1 MFAFLKRR
9 GVLLVLGFLLVA
21 AFIWLAGPYFAFAD
35 YRPLESETARLIAI
49 AVVALLW
56 FASFVVKKLRAFRAS
71 DRLVAAVVKQS
82 KAEERPSADALQLRE
97 RFEEATAALKQ
108 QRRSG
113 HSLYELPWYVIIG
126 APGSG
131 KTTALVNSGLHFPL
145 EQRSG
150 RGALRGVGGTRNC
163 DWWFT
168 DEAVFLD
175 TAGRFTTQDSD
186 AGADAAGWLEFL
198 SLLRK
203 YRARRPINGVIL
215 TVSAQDLMTQHAD
228 SRESYVAAARRRLNE
243 LNRELRIQLPVY
255 VMVTKCDLV
264 AGFTE
269 YFDDL
274 TQEGRAQ
281 VWGVTFPYEQTVK
294 ADAPR
299 AYPAEFDALIGR
311 LNARLFGRLEEERDA
326 ARGTKVFGFPQ
337 QMAALRDLL
346 AQFVT
351 DVFASTRFDQQQ
363 VLLRGVYFTSGTQE
377 GTPIDR
383 LLGAIGRR
391 FAVTPEAV
399 MSSGGRGKAYFIER
413 FLKDIL
419 LAESGLAGI
428 NRGFEVRK
436 AAAQL
441 GAYAAMA
448 LFAVVAVTLL
458 SISYVRNRDY
468 VTQVGGDVARLSQVP
483 PVGAAASLESVLPR
497 LDAVRAV
504 SDSANRYRE
513 HAPWAMRW
521 GLFQGNSLGNA
532 ARDAYMRELDGALL
546 PQVAAR
552 IKERLVD
559 YVPEPEKLYEYLK
572 AYLMLGEPEHLDKDQ
587 LKFIADL
594 EWKGL
599 DAADTEAGAALS
611 QHFGNLLQYE
621 DELRPI
627 ELDQSLVAQARST
640 IRQASIG
647 GLIYRQVR
655 LGYASDTSRALRLD
669 VAAGVGAERVLRRRS
684 GLPLSQPVM
693 SIYTKPVFTEIT
705 SRGTSELVKQIA
717 SDQWVWGE
725 GGAPRVG
732 SAAIATEFND
742 LYEKDYIAFWD
753 GIVKDIE
760 PVSMATLGSTKDALG
775 ILAGPTSPLR
785 GLLKT
790 IDEQTFLVKPPDPAS
805 AKPGIASTFDNVFNR
820 GKQAIGL
827 STVAPGTKVTAHFA
841 AIHRLVSADQGAAP
855 IDSVIDKLKQVQQ
868 RLEPVGPAVGGTNL
882 TDPAAINSVGELV
895 NALKREATALPP
907 SIAAIVNQV
916 ADRTA
921 VTIRRG
927 VSGTL
932 ETRYREEVVRECREV
947 VQDRYPFVAAS
958 SVDVPLADFGR
969 VFGYNGV
976 YDRFFKNELEPLV
989 DTSRTPWAWRA
1000 DASGVSVGPSATM
1013 LRQFESAQRI
1023 REMFFRPGG
1032 QESEV
1037 RFRLTPTAL
1046 DADVTRFLLEVDGQT
1061 VEYRHG
1067 PERSVPATWPGQSAG
1082 PAAVTFEMR
1091 AGGRPN
1097 AAFQGTWAWFRLLD
1111 SARTSRE
1118 TEVRSELSFVRD
1130 GHEAK
1135 VRLEAASI
1143 RNPFNDRDALR
1154 QFRCSE

>member
-9 GVLLVLGFLLVA
+9 GFLLFVGFLLVA

-35 YRPLESETARLIAI
+35 YRPLEGETARWIAI
-49 AVVALLW
+49 AVVALLF
-56 FASFVVKKLRAFRAS
+56 FAGIVLKKLRAFRAS
-71 DRLVAAVVKQS
+71 DKLVAAVVKQS

-97 RFEEATAALKQ
+97 RFEEATATLKQ
-108 QRRSG
+108 KRRGG
-113 HSLYELPWYVIIG
+113 HSLYELPWYAIIG

-198 SLLRK
+198 ALLRK
-203 YRARRPINGVIL
+203 YRTRRPINGVIL

-228 SRESYVAAARRRLNE
+228 ARESYVAAARRRLNE

-281 VWGVTFPYEQTVK
+281 VWGITFPYEQTVRGET
-294 ADAPR
+294 PR

-311 LNARLFGRLEEERDA
+311 LNARLFGRLEEDRDPG
-326 ARGTKVFGFPQ
+326 RWTKMFGFPQ

-363 VLLRGVYFTSGTQE
+363 VLLRGIYFTSGTQE

-399 MSSGGRGKAYFIER
+399 SSGARGKAYFIER
-413 FLKDIL
+413 FLKEVL
-419 LAESGLAGI
+419 LAESGLAGV
-428 NRGFEVRK
+428 NRRFEVKK
-436 AAAQL
+436 AAGQL
-441 GAYAAMA
+441 AAYAAMA
-448 LFAVVAVTLL
+448 IFLVVAVLLL

-468 VTQVGGDVARLSQVP
+468 VGQVAADVAKLAQVP
-483 PVGAAASLESVLPR
+483 PIGAAAALESILPR

-504 SDSANRYRE
+504 SDSASRYADG
-513 HAPWAMRW
+513 APWGMRW

-572 AYLMLGEPEHLDKDQ
+572 AYLMLGEPEHLNKDQ

-594 EWKGL
+594 EWKSL
-599 DAADTEAGAALS
+599 DSADTEAGAALS

-621 DELRPI
+621 DRLRPI

-655 LGYASDTSRALRLD
+655 LAYASDTSRVLRLD
-669 VAAGVGAERVLRRRS
+669 EKAGVGAERVLRRRS
-684 GLPLSQPVM
+684 GLSLKQPVP
-693 SIYTKPVFTEIT
+693 SIYTKPVFNEIT
-705 SRGTSELVKQIA
+705 TRGAADLVKQITA
-717 SDQWVWGE
+717 DQWVWGE

-732 SAAIATEFND
+732 STAIATEFND
-742 LYEKDYIAFWD
+742 LYEKDYTAFWD
-753 GIVKDIE
+753 GVVKDIQ
-760 PVSMATLGSTKDALG
+760 PVSMGTLQNTKDVLG

-790 IDEQTFLVKPPDPAS
+790 IDEQTYLVKPPDPA
-805 AKPGIASTFDNVFNR
+805 AKPGIVSTFDNVFNR

-841 AIHRLVSADQGAAP
+841 EIHRLVSADNGAAP
-855 IDSVIDKLKQVQQ
+855 IDGVIDKLKQVQQ
-868 RLEPVGPAVGGTNL
+868 RLEPVGPAVGGTNP

-895 NALKREATALPP
+895 NSLKREATALPP
-907 SIAAIVNQV
+907 SVEAFVTEV
-916 ADRTA
+916 ANGTNG
-921 VTIRRG
+921 VIRRG

-932 ETRYREEVVRECREV
+932 ETRYREDVVRECREV

-958 SVDVPLADFGR
+958 TVDVPLADFGR
-969 VFGYNGV
+969 VFGYGGV
-976 YDRFFKNELEPLV
+976 FDRFFKSELEPLV
-989 DTSRTPWAWRA
+989 DTSRSPWTWRN
-1000 DASGVSVGPSATM
+1000 DASGVSVGPSLAM
-1013 LRQFESAQRI
+1013 LRQFESAKDI

-1037 RFRLTPTAL
+1037 RFRLTPTEL
-1046 DADVTRFLLEVDGQT
+1046 DADVTRFLLELDGQN

-1067 PERSVPATWPGQSAG
+1067 PERSVAATWPGQSAG

-1097 AAFQGTWAWFRLLD
+1097 AAFQGAWAWFRLLD
-1111 SARTSRE
+1111 SARVSPE
-1118 TEVRSELSFVRD
+1118 TEVRSELTFVRD
-1130 GHEAK
+1130 GHQAQ
-1135 VRLEAASI
+1135 VRLDAASV
-1143 RNPFNDRDALR
+1143 RNPFNDRDVLR

>member
-9 GVLLVLGFLLVA
+9 GFLLFIGFLLVA

-35 YRPLESETARLIAI
+35 YRPLESEMARLIAI
-49 AVVALLW
+49 AIVAVLF
-56 FASFVVKKLRAFRAS
+56 FAAIVVKKLRAFRAS

-97 RFEEATAALKQ
+97 RFEEATATLKEK
-108 QRRSG
+108 RRGG

-203 YRARRPINGVIL
+203 YRTRRPINGVIL

-228 SRESYVAAARRRLNE
+228 ARETYVAAARRRLNE
-243 LNRELRIQLPVY
+243 LNRDLRIQLPVY

-281 VWGVTFPYEQTVK
+281 VWGMTFPYELTAK
-294 ADAPR
+294 GDAPR
-299 AYPAEFDALIGR
+299 SYPAEFDALIGR
-311 LNARLFGRLEEERDA
+311 LNGRLFGRLEEDRDPG
-326 ARGTKVFGFPQ
+326 RGTKMFGFPQ

-346 AQFVT
+346 GQFVT
-351 DVFASTRFDQQQ
+351 DVFASTRFDQQ
-363 VLLRGVYFTSGTQE
+363 VLLRGIYFTSGTQE

-391 FAVTPEAV
+391 FAVTPDAV
-399 MSSGGRGKAYFIER
+399 VSSGGRGKAYFIEQ
-413 FLKDIL
+413 FLKDVL
-419 LAESGLAGI
+419 LAESGLAGV
-428 NRGFEVRK
+428 NRRLEVKK
-436 AAAQL
+436 AAAQVA
-441 GAYAAMA
+441 AYAAMV
-448 LFAVVAVTLL
+448 LFAVVAVVLL

-468 VTQVGGDVARLSQVP
+468 IGQVATDVQKLTQVP
-483 PVGAAASLESVLPR
+483 PIGAAAALESILPR

-504 SDSANRYRE
+504 SDSANRYASG
-513 HAPWAMRW
+513 APWGMRW
-521 GLFQGNSLGNA
+521 GLYQGNSLGNA
-532 ARDAYMRELDGALL
+532 AVDAYMRELDGALL

-572 AYLMLGEPEHLDKDQ
+572 AYLMLGEPEHLNKDQ

-594 EWKGL
+594 EWKSL
-599 DAADTEAGAALS
+599 DSADTEAGAALS

-621 DELRPI
+621 DRLRPI

-655 LGYASDTSRALRLD
+655 LGYASDTSRALRLN
-669 VAAGVGAERVLRRRS
+669 VEAGIGAEKVLRRKS
-684 GLPLSQPVM
+684 GLPLSQPVP
-693 SIYTKPVFTEIT
+693 SIYTKAVFNEIT
-705 SRGTSELVKQIA
+705 SRGANDLVKQIA
-717 SDQWVWGE
+717 ADQWVWGE

-732 SAAIATEFND
+732 STAIATEFTD

-753 GIVKDIE
+753 GIVKDIQ
-760 PVSMATLGSTKDALG
+760 PVSMASLASTKETLQ
-775 ILAGPTSPLR
+775 ILSGPTSPLR

-790 IDEQTFLVKPPDPAS
+790 IDQQTYLVKPPDPA
-805 AKPGIASTFDNVFNR
+805 AKPGIRSTFDNVFNS
-820 GKQAIGL
+820 GKKAIGL
-827 STVAPGTKVTAHFA
+827 STVPPGTKVTAHFA
-841 AIHRLVSADQGAAP
+841 DIHRLVSADNGAAP

-882 TDPAAINSVGELV
+882 TDPAAINAVGELV
-895 NALKREATALPP
+895 KALKSEATALPP
-907 SIAAIVNQV
+907 SIAAIVDEV
-916 ADRTA
+916 ADRT
-921 VTIRRG
+921 VGTIRSG
-927 VSGTL
+927 VRGTL
-932 ETRYREEVVRECREV
+932 ETRYREDVVRECREV

-958 SVDVPLADFGR
+958 AVDVPLADFGR
-969 VFGYNGV
+969 VFGYGGV
-976 YDRFFKNELEPLV
+976 FDRFFKNELEALV
-989 DTSRTPWAWRA
+989 DTSRSPWTWRP
-1000 DASGVSVGPSATM
+1000 DASGVSVGSSPAM
-1013 LRQFESAQRI
+1013 LRQFESARQI

-1037 RFRLTPTAL
+1037 RFRLTPTEL
-1046 DADVTRFLLEVDGQT
+1046 DADATRFLLELDGQN

-1067 PERSVPATWPGQSAG
+1067 PERSVAATWPGQSAG

-1097 AAFQGTWAWFRLLD
+1097 AAYQGAWAWFRLLD
-1111 SARTSRE
+1111 GARVSKE
-1118 TEVRSELSFVRD
+1118 TEVRSELTFVKD
-1130 GHEAK
+1130 GHQAQ
-1135 VRLEAASI
+1135 VRLEAASV
-1143 RNPFNDRDALR
+1143 RNPFNDRDVLR

>member
-9 GVLLVLGFLLVA
+9 GFLLFVGFLLVA

-35 YRPLESETARLIAI
+35 YRPLDSETARLIAI
-49 AVVALLW
+49 AIVAVL
-56 FASFVVKKLRAFRAS
+56 FFTAIVVKKLRAFHAS

-97 RFEEATAALKQ
+97 RFEEATATLKEK
-108 QRRSG
+108 RRGG

-203 YRARRPINGVIL
+203 YRTRRPINGVIL

-228 SRESYVAAARRRLNE
+228 GRETYVAAARRRLNE

-281 VWGVTFPYEQTVK
+281 VWGMTFPYELTAK
-294 ADAPR
+294 GEAPR
-299 AYPAEFDALIGR
+299 SYPAEFDALIGR
-311 LNARLFGRLEEERDA
+311 LNARLFTRLEEDRDPG
-326 ARGTKVFGFPQ
+326 RGTKMFGFPQ

-346 AQFVT
+346 GQFVT
-351 DVFASTRFDQQQ
+351 DVFASTRFDQQ
-363 VLLRGVYFTSGTQE
+363 VLLRGIYFTSGTQE

-391 FAVTPEAV
+391 FAVTPDAV
-399 MSSGGRGKAYFIER
+399 VSSGGRGKAYFIEQ
-413 FLKDIL
+413 FLKDVL
-419 LAESGLAGI
+419 LAESGLAGV
-428 NRGFEVRK
+428 NRRLEVKK
-436 AAAQL
+436 AAAQVA
-441 GAYAAMA
+441 AYAAMV
-448 LFAVVAVTLL
+448 LFAVVAVVLL

-468 VTQVGGDVARLSQVP
+468 IAQIATDVDKLTQVP
-483 PVGAAASLESVLPR
+483 PIGAAAALESILPR

-504 SDSANRYRE
+504 SDSANRYASG
-513 HAPWAMRW
+513 APWGMRW
-521 GLFQGNSLGNA
+521 GLYQGNSLGNA
-532 ARDAYMRELDGALL
+532 AVDAYMRELDGALL

-572 AYLMLGEPEHLDKDQ
+572 AYLMLGEPEHLNKDQ

-594 EWKGL
+594 EWKSL
-599 DAADTEAGAALS
+599 DSADTEAGAALS

-621 DELRPI
+621 DRLRPI

-647 GLIYRQVR
+647 GLIYRQMR
-655 LGYASDTSRALRLD
+655 LGYASDTSRALKLN
-669 VAAGVGAERVLRRRS
+669 VEAGVGAERVLRRKS
-684 GLPLSQPVM
+684 GLPLSQPVP
-693 SIYTKPVFTEIT
+693 SIYTKAVFNEIT
-705 SRGTSELVKQIA
+705 SRGASDLVKQIA
-717 SDQWVWGE
+717 ADQWVWGE

-732 SAAIATEFND
+732 STAIATEFTD

-753 GIVKDIE
+753 GIVKDIQ
-760 PVSMATLGSTKDALG
+760 PVSMASLASTKETLQ
-775 ILAGPTSPLR
+775 ILSGPTSPLR

-790 IDEQTFLVKPPDPAS
+790 IDQQTYLVKPPDPA
-805 AKPGIASTFDNVFNR
+805 AKPGIRSTFDNVFNS
-820 GKQAIGL
+820 GKKAIGL
-827 STVAPGTKVTAHFA
+827 STVPPGTKVTAHFA
-841 AIHRLVSADQGAAP
+841 DIHRLVSADNGAAP

-882 TDPAAINSVGELV
+882 TDPAAINAVGELV
-895 NALKREATALPP
+895 KALKSEATALPP
-907 SIAAIVNQV
+907 SIAAIVDEV
-916 ADRTA
+916 ADRT
-921 VTIRRG
+921 VGTIRSG
-927 VSGTL
+927 VRGTL
-932 ETRYREEVVRECREV
+932 ETRYREDVVRECREV

-958 SVDVPLADFGR
+958 AVDVPLADFGR
-969 VFGYNGV
+969 VFGYGGV
-976 YDRFFKNELEPLV
+976 FDRFFKNELEALV
-989 DTSRTPWAWRA
+989 DTSRSPWTWRP
-1000 DASGVSVGPSATM
+1000 DASGVSVGSSPAM
-1013 LRQFESAQRI
+1013 LRQFESARQI

-1037 RFRLTPTAL
+1037 RFRLTPTEL
-1046 DADVTRFLLEVDGQT
+1046 DADATRFLLELDGQN

-1067 PERSVPATWPGQSAG
+1067 PERSVAATWPGQSAG

-1097 AAFQGTWAWFRLLD
+1097 AAYQGAWAWFRLLD
-1111 SARTSRE
+1111 GARVSKE
-1118 TEVRSELSFVRD
+1118 TEVRSELTFVKD
-1130 GHEAK
+1130 GHQAQ
-1135 VRLEAASI
+1135 VRLEAASV
-1143 RNPFNDRDALR
+1143 RNPFNDRDVLR

>member
-9 GVLLVLGFLLVA
+9 GVLLVIGFLLVA

-35 YRPLESETARLIAI
+35 YRPLDSETARLIAI
-49 AVVALLW
+49 VIVAVLF
-56 FASFVVKKLRAFRAS
+56 FAGVLVKKLRAFRAS

-97 RFEEATAALKQ
+97 RFEEATAMLKQ
-108 QRRSG
+108 KRRGG

-186 AGADAAGWLEFL
+186 AGSDAAGWLEFL

-203 YRARRPINGVIL
+203 YRTRRPINGVIL
-215 TVSAQDLMTQHAD
+215 TVSAQDLMTQHPDA
-228 SRESYVAAARRRLNE
+228 RETYVAAARRRLNE

-264 AGFTE
+264 SGFTE

-294 ADAPR
+294 GDAPR
-299 AYPAEFDALIGR
+299 AYPAEFDALIAQ
-311 LNARLFGRLEEERDA
+311 LNARLFARLEEDRDPV
-326 ARGTKVFGFPQ
+326 RGTKMFGFPQ

-346 AQFVT
+346 GQFVT

-391 FAVTPEAV
+391 FAVTPDAV
-399 MSSGGRGKAYFIER
+399 VSAGSRGKAYFIER
-413 FLKDIL
+413 FLKQVL
-419 LAESGLAGI
+419 LAESGLAGV
-428 NRGFEVRK
+428 NRRFEVKK
-436 AAAQL
+436 AAGQL
-441 GAYAAMA
+441 AAYAAMA
-448 LFAVVAVTLL
+448 IFLVVAVLLL
-458 SISYVRNRDY
+458 SISYVRNRAY
-468 VTQVGGDVARLSQVP
+468 IGQIGGDVAKLAQVP
-483 PVGAAASLESVLPR
+483 PIGAAAALESILPR
-497 LDAVRAV
+497 LDAMRAV
-504 SDSANRYRE
+504 SDSANRYADG
-513 HAPWAMRW
+513 APWGMRW

-572 AYLMLGEPEHLDKDQ
+572 AYLMLGEPEHLNKDQ

-594 EWKGL
+594 EWKSL
-599 DAADTEAGAALS
+599 DSADTEAGAALS

-621 DELRPI
+621 DRLRPI

-655 LGYASDTSRALRLD
+655 LAYASDTSRVLRLD
-669 VAAGVGAERVLRRRS
+669 EKAGVGAERVLRRRS
-684 GLPLSQPVM
+684 GLSLKQPVP
-693 SIYTKPVFTEIT
+693 SIYTKPVFAEIT
-705 SRGTSELVKQIA
+705 TRGAADLVKQITA
-717 SDQWVWGE
+717 DQWVWGE

-732 SAAIATEFND
+732 STAIATEFND
-742 LYEKDYIAFWD
+742 LYEKDYTAFWD
-753 GIVKDIE
+753 GVVKDIQ
-760 PVSMATLGSTKDALG
+760 PVSMGTLQNTKDVLG

-790 IDEQTFLVKPPDPAS
+790 IDEQTYLVKPPDPA
-805 AKPGIASTFDNVFNR
+805 AKPGIVSTFDNVFNR

-827 STVAPGTKVTAHFA
+827 STVPPGTKVTAHFA
-841 AIHRLVSADQGAAP
+841 EIHRLVSADNGAAP
-855 IDSVIDKLKQVQQ
+855 IDGVIDKLKQVQQ
-868 RLEPVGPAVGGTNL
+868 RLEPVGPAVGGTNP
-882 TDPAAINSVGELV
+882 TDPAAINNVGELV
-895 NALKREATALPP
+895 NSLKREATALPP
-907 SIAAIVNQV
+907 SVEAFVTEV
-916 ADRTA
+916 ANGTNG
-921 VTIRRG
+921 VIRRG

-932 ETRYREEVVRECREV
+932 ETRYREDVVRECREV

-958 SVDVPLADFGR
+958 TVDVPLADFGR
-969 VFGYNGV
+969 VFGYGGV
-976 YDRFFKNELEPLV
+976 FDRFFKSELEPLV
-989 DTSRTPWAWRA
+989 DTSRSPWTWRN
-1000 DASGVSVGPSATM
+1000 DASGVSVGPSPAM
-1013 LRQFESAQRI
+1013 LRQFESAKDI

-1037 RFRLTPTAL
+1037 RFRLTPTEL
-1046 DADVTRFLLEVDGQT
+1046 DADVTRFLLELDGQN

-1067 PERSVPATWPGQSAG
+1067 PERSVPVTWPGQSAG

-1097 AAFQGTWAWFRLLD
+1097 AAFQGAWAWFRLLD
-1111 SARTSRE
+1111 SARVAPE
-1118 TEVRSELSFVRD
+1118 TEVRSQLTFSKD
-1130 GHEAK
+1130 GHESH
-1135 VRLEAASI
+1135 VRLDAASV

>member
-9 GVLLVLGFLLVA
+9 GVLLVIGFLLVA

-35 YRPLESETARLIAI
+35 YRPLDSETARLIAI
-49 AVVALLW
+49 VIVAVLF
-56 FASFVVKKLRAFRAS
+56 FAGVLVKKLRAFRAS

-97 RFEEATAALKQ
+97 RFEEATAMLKQ
-108 QRRSG
+108 KRRGG

-186 AGADAAGWLEFL
+186 AGSDAAGWLEFL

-203 YRARRPINGVIL
+203 YRTRRPINGVIL
-215 TVSAQDLMTQHAD
+215 TVSAQDLMTQHPDA
-228 SRESYVAAARRRLNE
+228 RETYVAAARRRLNE

-264 AGFTE
+264 SGFTE

-294 ADAPR
+294 GDAPR
-299 AYPAEFDALIGR
+299 AYPAEFDALIAQ
-311 LNARLFGRLEEERDA
+311 LNARLFARLEEDRDPV
-326 ARGTKVFGFPQ
+326 RGTKMFGFPQ

-346 AQFVT
+346 GQFVT

-391 FAVTPEAV
+391 FAVTPDAV
-399 MSSGGRGKAYFIER
+399 VSAGSRGKAYFIER
-413 FLKDIL
+413 FLKQVL
-419 LAESGLAGI
+419 LAESGLAGV
-428 NRGFEVRK
+428 NRRFEVKK
-436 AAAQL
+436 AAGQL
-441 GAYAAMA
+441 AAYAAMA
-448 LFAVVAVTLL
+448 IFLVVAVLLL
-458 SISYVRNRDY
+458 SISYVRNRAY
-468 VTQVGGDVARLSQVP
+468 IGQIGGDVAKLAQVP
-483 PVGAAASLESVLPR
+483 PIGAAAALESILPR
-497 LDAVRAV
+497 LDAMRAV
-504 SDSANRYRE
+504 SDSANRY
-513 HAPWAMRW
+513 ADGAQWGMRW

-572 AYLMLGEPEHLDKDQ
+572 AYLMLGEPEHLNKDQ

-594 EWKGL
+594 EWKSL
-599 DAADTEAGAALS
+599 DSADTEAGAALS

-621 DELRPI
+621 DRLRPI

-655 LGYASDTSRALRLD
+655 LAYASDTSRVLRLD
-669 VAAGVGAERVLRRRS
+669 EKAGVGAERVLRRRS
-684 GLPLSQPVM
+684 GLSLKQPVP
-693 SIYTKPVFTEIT
+693 SIYTKPVFNEIT
-705 SRGTSELVKQIA
+705 TRGAADLVKQITA
-717 SDQWVWGE
+717 DQWVWGE

-732 SAAIATEFND
+732 STAIATEFND
-742 LYEKDYIAFWD
+742 LYEKDYTAFWD
-753 GIVKDIE
+753 GVVKDIQ
-760 PVSMATLGSTKDALG
+760 PVSMGTLQNTKDVLG

-790 IDEQTFLVKPPDPAS
+790 IDEQTYLVKPPDPA
-805 AKPGIASTFDNVFNR
+805 AKPGIVSTFDNVFNR

-827 STVAPGTKVTAHFA
+827 STVPPGTKVTAHFA
-841 AIHRLVSADQGAAP
+841 EIHRLVSADNGAAP
-855 IDSVIDKLKQVQQ
+855 IDGVIDKLKQVQQ
-868 RLEPVGPAVGGTNL
+868 RLEPVGPAVGGTNP

-895 NALKREATALPP
+895 NSLKREATALPP
-907 SIAAIVNQV
+907 SVEAFVTEV
-916 ADRTA
+916 ANGTNG
-921 VTIRRG
+921 VIRRG

-932 ETRYREEVVRECREV
+932 ETRYREDVVRECREV

-958 SVDVPLADFGR
+958 TVDVPLADFGR
-969 VFGYNGV
+969 VFGYGGV
-976 YDRFFKNELEPLV
+976 FDRFFKSELEPLV
-989 DTSRTPWAWRA
+989 DTSRSPWTWRN
-1000 DASGVSVGPSATM
+1000 DASGVSVGPSLAM
-1013 LRQFESAQRI
+1013 LRQFESAKDI

-1037 RFRLTPTAL
+1037 RFRLTPTEL
-1046 DADVTRFLLEVDGQT
+1046 DADVTRFLLELDGQN

-1067 PERSVPATWPGQSAG
+1067 PERSVAASWPGQSAG

-1097 AAFQGTWAWFRLLD
+1097 AAFQGAWAWFRLLD
-1111 SARTSRE
+1111 SARVSPE
-1118 TEVRSELSFVRD
+1118 TEVRSELTFVRD
-1130 GHEAK
+1130 GHQAL
-1135 VRLEAASI
+1135 VRLDAASV
-1143 RNPFNDRDALR
+1143 RNPFNDRDVLR

>member
-9 GVLLVLGFLLVA
+9 GFLLFIGFLLVA

-49 AVVALLW
+49 AIVAVLF
-56 FASFVVKKLRAFRAS
+56 FAAIVVKKLRAFRAS

-97 RFEEATAALKQ
+97 RFEEATATLKEK
-108 QRRSG
+108 RRGG

-203 YRARRPINGVIL
+203 YRTRRPINGVIL

-228 SRESYVAAARRRLNE
+228 ARETYVAAARRRLNE

-281 VWGVTFPYEQTVK
+281 VWGMTFPYELTAK
-294 ADAPR
+294 GDAPR
-299 AYPAEFDALIGR
+299 SYPAEFDALIGR
-311 LNARLFGRLEEERDA
+311 LNGRLFTRLEEDRDPG
-326 ARGTKVFGFPQ
+326 RGTKMFGFPQ

-346 AQFVT
+346 GQFVT
-351 DVFASTRFDQQQ
+351 DVFASTRFDQQ
-363 VLLRGVYFTSGTQE
+363 VLLRGIYFTSGTQE

-391 FAVTPEAV
+391 FAVTPDAV
-399 MSSGGRGKAYFIER
+399 VSSGGRGKAYFIEQ
-413 FLKDIL
+413 FLKDVL
-419 LAESGLAGI
+419 LAESGLAGV
-428 NRGFEVRK
+428 NRRLEVKK
-436 AAAQL
+436 AAAQVA
-441 GAYAAMA
+441 AYAAMV
-448 LFAVVAVTLL
+448 LFAVVAVVLL

-468 VTQVGGDVARLSQVP
+468 IGQVATDVEKLTRVP
-483 PVGAAASLESVLPR
+483 PIGAAAALESILPR

-504 SDSANRYRE
+504 SDSANRYASG
-513 HAPWAMRW
+513 APWGMRW
-521 GLFQGNSLGNA
+521 GLYQGNSLGNA
-532 ARDAYMRELDGALL
+532 AVDAYMRELDGALL

-572 AYLMLGEPEHLDKDQ
+572 AYLMLGEPEHLNKDQ

-594 EWKGL
+594 EWKSL
-599 DAADTEAGAALS
+599 DSADTEAGAALS

-621 DELRPI
+621 DRLRPI

-655 LGYASDTSRALRLD
+655 LGYASDTSRALRLN
-669 VAAGVGAERVLRRRS
+669 VEAGIGAEKVLRRKS
-684 GLPLSQPVM
+684 GLPLSQPVP
-693 SIYTKPVFTEIT
+693 SIYTKAVFNEIT
-705 SRGTSELVKQIA
+705 SRGANDLVKQIA
-717 SDQWVWGE
+717 ADQWVWGE

-732 SAAIATEFND
+732 STAIATEFTD

-753 GIVKDIE
+753 GIVKDIQ
-760 PVSMATLGSTKDALG
+760 PVSMASLASTKETLQ
-775 ILAGPTSPLR
+775 ILSGPTSPLR

-790 IDEQTFLVKPPDPAS
+790 IDQQTYLVKPPDPA
-805 AKPGIASTFDNVFNR
+805 AKPGIRSTFDNVFNS
-820 GKQAIGL
+820 GKKAIGL
-827 STVAPGTKVTAHFA
+827 STVPPGTKVTAHFA
-841 AIHRLVSADQGAAP
+841 DIHRLVSADNGAAP

-882 TDPAAINSVGELV
+882 TDPAAINAVGELV
-895 NALKREATALPP
+895 KALKSEATALPP
-907 SIAAIVNQV
+907 SIAAIVDEV
-916 ADRTA
+916 ADRT
-921 VTIRRG
+921 VGTIRSG
-927 VSGTL
+927 VRGTL
-932 ETRYREEVVRECREV
+932 ETRYREDVVRECREV

-958 SVDVPLADFGR
+958 AVDVPLADFGR
-969 VFGYNGV
+969 VFGYGGV
-976 YDRFFKNELEPLV
+976 FDRFFKNELEALV
-989 DTSRTPWAWRA
+989 DTSRSPWTWRP
-1000 DASGVSVGPSATM
+1000 DASGVSVGSSPAM
-1013 LRQFESAQRI
+1013 LRQFESARQI

-1037 RFRLTPTAL
+1037 RFRLTPTEL
-1046 DADVTRFLLEVDGQT
+1046 DADATRFLLELDGQN

-1067 PERSVPATWPGQSAG
+1067 PERSVAATWPGQSAG

-1097 AAFQGTWAWFRLLD
+1097 AAYQGAWAWFRLLD
-1111 SARTSRE
+1111 GARVSKE
-1118 TEVRSELSFVRD
+1118 TEVRSELTFVKD
-1130 GHEAK
+1130 GHQAQ
-1135 VRLEAASI
+1135 VRLEAASV
-1143 RNPFNDRDALR
+1143 RNPFNDRDVLR

>member
-1 MFAFLKRR
+1 MFAVLKSR
-9 GVLLVLGFLLVA
+9 GFLLLIGFLLIA

-35 YRPLESETARLIAI
+35 YRPLDSTTARLVAI
-49 AVVALLW
+49 GIVALLW
-56 FASFVVKKLRAFRAS
+56 FASFVVKKVRAFRVS
-71 DRLVAAVVKQS
+71 DKLVAAVVKQS

-97 RFEEATAALKQ
+97 RFEEATAMLKQ
-108 QRRSG
+108 KRRSG
-113 HSLYELPWYVIIG
+113 HTLYELPWYVIIG

-131 KTTALVNSGLHFPL
+131 KTTALVNSGLNFPL

-203 YRARRPINGVIL
+203 YRTRRPINGVLL

-228 SRESYVAAARRRLNE
+228 ARESYVAAARRRLNE

-281 VWGVTFPYEQTVK
+281 VWGVTFPYQQTVK
-294 ADAPR
+294 GEAPR
-299 AYPAEFDALIGR
+299 SYPAEFDALIGR
-311 LNARLFGRLEEERDA
+311 LNARLFGRLEEDRDPG
-326 ARGTKVFGFPQ
+326 RGTKMFGFPQ

-363 VLLRGVYFTSGTQE
+363 VLLRGIYFTSGTQE

-391 FAVTPEAV
+391 FAVAPEAV
-399 MSSGGRGKAYFIER
+399 ISGARGKAYFIER
-413 FLKDIL
+413 FLKDVL
-419 LAESGLAGI
+419 LPESGLAGV
-428 NRGFEVRK
+428 NRRLEVRK

-441 GAYAAMA
+441 GAYAAMV
-448 LFAVVAVTLL
+448 LFAVVAVLLL

-468 VTQVGGDVARLSQVP
+468 VAQVAADVNKLAQLP
-483 PVGAAASLESVLPR
+483 TIGAAAALESILPR

-504 SDSANRYRE
+504 SDSANRYTDA
-513 HAPWAMRW
+513 APFGMRW

-552 IKERLVD
+552 IKERLLD

-572 AYLMLGEPEHLDKDQ
+572 AYLMLGEPEHLNKDQ

-594 EWKGL
+594 EWKSL
-599 DAADTEAGAALS
+599 DSADTETGAALS

-621 DELRPI
+621 DRLRPI

-669 VAAGVGAERVLRRRS
+669 VAAGVGADRVLRRKS
-684 GLPLSQPVM
+684 GLPLSQPIV
-693 SIYTKPVFTEIT
+693 SIYTRPVFTEIT
-705 SRGTSELVKQIA
+705 SRGANDLVKQIA

-760 PVSMATLGSTKDALG
+760 PVSMATLANTKDALA
-775 ILAGPTSPLR
+775 ILSGPTSPLR

-790 IDEQTFLVKPPDPAS
+790 IDEQTFLVKPPDAAS
-805 AKPGIASTFDNVFNR
+805 AKPGVVSTFDNVFNR

-827 STVAPGTKVTAHFA
+827 STIPPGTKVTTHFA
-841 AIHRLVSADQGAAP
+841 SIHRLVSADQGAAP

-868 RLEPVGPAVGGTNL
+868 KLEPVGPAVGGTNP
-882 TDPAAINSVGELV
+882 TDPAAINGVGELV

-907 SIAAIVNQV
+907 SIAAIVNEV

-921 VTIRRG
+921 GTIRRG

-932 ETRYREEVVRECREV
+932 ETRYREDVVRECRDV
-947 VQDRYPFVAAS
+947 IADRYPFVAAS
-958 SVDVPLADFGR
+958 ALDVPLADFGR
-969 VFGYNGV
+969 VFGYGGV
-976 YDRFFKNELEPLV
+976 FDRFFKGEVEPLV
-989 DTSRTPWAWRA
+989 DTSRSPWTWRA
-1000 DASGVSVGPSATM
+1000 DASGVSVGPSLPM

-1023 REMFFRPGG
+1023 REMFFRPGS
-1032 QESEV
+1032 QETEV
-1037 RFRLTPTAL
+1037 RFRVTPTEL
-1046 DADVTRFLLEVDGQT
+1046 DADVTRFLLEVDGQN

-1067 PERSVPATWPGQSAG
+1067 PERSVAASWPGQSAG

-1097 AAFQGTWAWFRLLD
+1097 AAYQGAWAWFRLLD
-1111 SARTSRE
+1111 NAHLSPE
-1118 TEVRSELSFVRD
+1118 TEVRSDVTFAKD

-1135 VRLEAASI
+1135 VRLEAATI
-1143 RNPFNDRDALR
+1143 RNPFHDRDVLR